1 MTVTPK
7 PDALRKPDPGK
18 CLARSVAEAL
28 AEDPT
33 LEAVT
38 VDQAHHTI
46 SVATL
51 GKTDVPKLTQRISAT
66 VQRAQEAGPLQP
78 CTLLAGETTC
88 QTCGQ
93 PLSDFERQ
101 KITIHREADT
111 TTIARVTCP
120 TAPTFWRWRD
130 IPWPKVVQRDVEF
143 LEKAEE
149 VNEWKAELVAAVLCG
164 VFGLGAWFFRAEPLS
179 VAGYMLAYLAGSW
192 FTAQDVW
199 KRLHKG
205 AIDVHFLMLFVALGS
220 ASIGAWGEGTTLL
233 FLFSLSGALENFALG
248 RTQREIRSLFREAPK
263 SATALDEQGREREV
277 EVEKLRRGMR
287 LLVKPGAQFPVDAE
301 IAKGQTASD
310 ESNLTGEVTPVE
322 KDIGDTVLAGTINL
336 WGAVEV
342 LVLRP
347 VAESSL
353 QKIIHLIKD
362 AQRRKAP
369 AQQFT
374 DRFGSIYT
382 YSVLGLSVVMF
393 FIWWLGF
400 GQAPFAAANLG
411 HSAFYHAMTLLVVA
425 SPCALVLSI
434 PSAVLA
440 AIAWSA
446 RHGILFRGGAAVEK
460 LAAIDTVALDKTGTL
475 TTGELRVETVESFPP
490 GREAEVAQLAF
501 SLERLSTHP
510 LARAITRYGKQ
521 QALQPV
527 ELAHFESITGQGLRA
542 CRNGGT
548 CMLGRRAWLAQG
560 PHAAVMA
567 QVPPTEPGFSG
578 IWLAAGDLLGRLV
591 LRDDIRP
598 EARDLVEELNR
609 EGLRAVVLTGDRK
622 ATAEHLRKELRI
634 EDVRAELKPEEKLAA
649 IRLLTQEGR
658 RVAMV
663 GDGVNDAPSLAAA
676 YIGVAMGARGSDAA
690 LEQADVILMHD
701 RLENFLAAFR
711 LSQRAR
717 RVIRQNLI
725 ISLGTVMVLVTFAIL
740 GRIPLTIGVVGHEG
754 STVIVVMNSLRLLF
768 GAARPG
774 YTSR

>member
-1 MTVTPK
+1 MA
-7 PDALRKPDPGK
+7 D
-18 CLARSVAEAL
+18 
-28 AEDPT
+28 DPT

-51 GKTDVPKLTQRISAT
+51 GKTNVPKLTARISAT
-66 VQRAQEAGPLQP
+66 VRRAQEADATQP

-93 PLSDFERQ
+93 PLSDFERR
-101 KITIHREADT
+101 KITIRQEADT

-120 TAPTFWRWRD
+120 TAPKFWRWRD

-143 LEKAEE
+143 LEHAEE
-149 VNEWKAELVAAVLCG
+149 ASEWRAEVVAAILCG
-164 VFGLGAWFFRAEPLS
+164 LLGLGAWYFRAHPLS
-179 VAGYMLAYLAGSW
+179 VIGYVLAYLAGSW
-192 FTAQDVW
+192 FTVQDVW
-199 KRLHKG
+199 ERLRQR
-205 AIDVHFLMLFVALGS
+205 AIDVHFLMLAVALGS

-233 FLFSLSGALENFALG
+233 FLFSLSGALEGFALG

-263 SATALDEQGREREV
+263 SATVLDEQGHEREV
-277 EVEKLRRGMR
+277 QVEKLRPGMR
-287 LLVKPGAQFPVDAE
+287 LLLKPGAQFPVDAE
-301 IAKGQTASD
+301 IVKGQTASD
-310 ESNLTGEVTPVE
+310 ESNLTGEVAPVE
-322 KDIGDTVLAGTINL
+322 KAIGDLVLAGTINL

-347 VAESSL
+347 AAESSL

-362 AQRRKAP
+362 AQQRKAP

-374 DRFGSIYT
+374 DRFGSYYT

-393 FIWWLGF
+393 FVWWLGF
-400 GQAPFAAANLG
+400 GQAPFAARNVE

-460 LAAIDTVALDKTGTL
+460 LAAVNTVALDKTGTL
-475 TTGELRVETVESFPP
+475 TTGELCVETVESFPP

-510 LARAITRYGKQ
+510 LARAITRHGKQ
-521 QALQPV
+521 QGLQPL
-527 ELAHFESITGQGLRA
+527 ELTRFESITGQGLRA
-542 CRNGGT
+542 QRNGDH
-548 CMLGRRAWLAQG
+548 CSLGRREWLAQG
-560 PHAAVMA
+560 PHAAVIT
-567 QVPPTEPGFSG
+567 QTSPTEPGFSE
-578 IWLAAGDLLGRLV
+578 IWLCAGNLLGRLV

-598 EARDLVEELNR
+598 EARDLVEELHR
-609 EGLRAVVLTGDRK
+609 EGLWAVVLTGDRK
-622 ATAEHLRKELRI
+622 ATAEHIRTALRI

-649 IRLLTQEGR
+649 IRALTQEGKC
-658 RVAMV
+658 VAMV

-676 YIGVAMGARGSDAA
+676 HIGVAMGARGSDAA
-690 LEQADVILMHD
+690 LEQADVVLMHD

-725 ISLGTVMVLVTFAIL
+725 ISMGTVVVLVTFAML

-768 GAARPG
+768 GAARPEQPPRRK
-774 YTSR
+774 TAADPLQPIA